1 MRVVSRTK
9 LASRL
14 IERLAAIPIAIIFI
28 IISVTLA
35 EASPSA
41 QSAAEGATIFKQK
54 CTACHTIG
62 GGVLVGPDL
71 KGVTTRRSQDW
82 LTRWISGPD
91 KMLAA
96 QDPTALQLYQQ
107 FNNIPMPNLG
117 LTSAQVSSL
126 IAYLAAPET
135 AAQTAATPTG
145 AATLMVGNPTTGG
158 QIFTGAI
165 HLKNGGPPCLACHNI
180 AGIGS
185 LGGGALGPDLT
196 GAFTKY
202 GGDVGLANFLA
213 TTPTIT
219 MNAVWT
225 RQPFT
230 PQEQADLR
238 EYLKQA
244 ANAALPAQTTTLVF
258 GLAAGGCIIL
268 LAAAQLTWRKRL
280 SGVRR
285 PLVERMTRS

>member
-1 MRVVSRTK
+1 MSFFPRTK
-9 LASRL
+9 NPGRL
-14 IERLAAIPIAIIFI
+14 SGRLAAIPIAILFI

-35 EASPSA
+35 EARPSA
-41 QSAAEGATIFKQK
+41 QSAAEGALIFKQK

-71 KGVTTRRSQDW
+71 KGVTTLRSQDW
-82 LTRWISGPD
+82 LTRWISAPD

-126 IAYLAAPET
+126 IDYLAAPET
-135 AAQTAATPTG
+135 AAQPAATPTG
-145 AATLMVGNPTTGG
+145 AANLTAGNPAAGK
-158 QIFTGAI
+158 QIFTGVL
-165 HLKNGGPPCLACHNI
+165 HLKNGGPPCFACHNI

-185 LGGGALGPDLT
+185 LGGGALGPDLS

-219 MNAVWT
+219 MNAIWT
-225 RQPFT
+225 RQPLT
-230 PQEQADLR
+230 AQEQADLR
-238 EYLKQA
+238 EFLKQA
-244 ANAALPAQTTTLVF
+244 SNAAPPAQTAGLVS

-280 SGVRR
+280 PGVRR